1 MAKQLSVKDPEKYE
15 VPNKYGAK
23 RIIGL
28 DLGTN
33 CGVAFVDITY
43 PRVVKYGPFMILGQ
57 WDLSVGP
64 YDTGPLRHIRL
75 KHFLSILQP
84 DLIMFE
90 DVKFTGG
97 KDRHK
102 PGGSIQAIV
111 ARVATSIEFIG
122 GLKVTVTTWAEE
134 HGIPA
139 QGEGIS
145 AIKKYATGKGRANK
159 VDMINACN
167 KRFGTTFDP
176 ETYVEEGT
184 DNMADAAFVC
194 AMGVDFYSKGFE

>member
-1 MAKQLSVKDPEKYE
+1 MAKQQIVTDPEQYE
-15 VPNKYGAK
+15 PIAKRSCK

-33 CGVAFVDITY
+33 CGIAFVD
-43 PRVVKYGPFMILGQ
+43 VHKSGHLNDVMILGQ

-75 KHFLSILQP
+75 KQFLAILQP

-90 DVKFTGG
+90 DVKFSGG

-102 PGGSIQAIV
+102 PGASIQAIV

-134 HGIPA
+134 RGVPAHGV
-139 QGEGIS
+139 GIS
-145 AIKKYATGKGRANK
+145 QIKKFATGSGRANK
-159 VDMINACN
+159 IDMINACN
-167 KRFGTTFDP
+167 ERFGTNFNP

-194 AMGVDFYSKGFE
+194 AMGIDLYSKGLS

>member
-1 MAKQLSVKDPEKYE
+1 MAKQSITKDPEQYTA
-15 VPNKYGAK
+15 PAMCSGGA
-23 RIIGL
+23 RIVGL

-33 CGVAFVDITY
+33 CGVAFVDY
-43 PRVVKYGPFMILGQ
+43 YGPKSLPPTMVLGQ

-75 KHFLSILQP
+75 KQFLEILRP

-90 DVKFTGG
+90 DVKFTGSQE
-97 KDRHK
+97 RHK
-102 PGGSIQAIV
+102 GNNSIQAII

-134 HGIPA
+134 RQLPAHGV
-139 QGEGIS
+139 GIS
-145 AIKKYATGKGRANK
+145 QIKKFATGSGRANK

-167 KRFGTTFDP
+167 ERFGTTFDP

-194 AMGVDFYSKGFE
+194 AMGIEFYSKGLK